1 MSAFPHRVYPSE
13 TFNSVSVAHTIRVF
27 VAGSTEEVAEIDCVL
42 YVALGRDGCGS
53 LIWQVETATFGYGC
67 NAPQITANDDPA
79 MWEIIRR
86 SVMARFTQID
96 NELHE
101 RAKEAA

>member
-13 TFNSVSVAHTIRVF
+13 TFDSVSWMHTIRVF
-27 VAGSTEEVAEIDCVL
+27 ITGIAEDVAEIDCTL
-42 YVALGRDGCGS
+42 SIALGRDGCGS